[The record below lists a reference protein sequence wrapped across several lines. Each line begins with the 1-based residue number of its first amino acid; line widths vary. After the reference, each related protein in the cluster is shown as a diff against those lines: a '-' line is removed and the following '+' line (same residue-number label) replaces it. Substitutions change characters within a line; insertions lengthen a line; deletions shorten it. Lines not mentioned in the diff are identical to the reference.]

1 MDFYFRPKEAGM
13 GFQTLSDSTIPKY
26 ESTTCPS
33 SLGTEEGVKKINTT
47 TLVQSNAQ
55 PPACFWQPP
64 FLKIR

>member
-26 ESTTCPS
+26 EFTTRPS

-55 PPACFWQPP
+55 PPACFCNP